1 MSEGVWMVS
10 GNVWGCL
17 DGVWGCL
24 DGVWG
29 CLDGVKMVSQA
40 VCDVSIQ
47 NTFVKNYRWL

>member
-10 GNVWGCL
+10 GN
-17 DGVWGCL
+17 VWGCL

-47 NTFVKNYRWL
+47 NTFVKNYRRL